1 MSKTLIGLNSCLID
15 TTDANFSENV
25 MKLFENVFN
34 LHEKAL
40 QLREQHLEVISR
52 NIANVDTPNFKARGI
67 DFQDALQKALS
78 DDNDE
83 KQASDVYTTHKN
95 HLGGSPDRATADL
108 LYTVPFNTSIDG
120 NTVEMSVEQ
129 AKYGKAAAKYQATLR
144 FLESDIGGIR
154 KALRGE

>member
-1 MSKTLIGLNSCLID
+1 
-15 TTDANFSENV
+15 
-25 MKLFENVFN
+25 MKVFENVFR

-67 DFQDALQKALS
+67 NFEEALKSALN
-78 DDNDE
+78 DNDE
-83 KQASDVYTTHKN
+83 QASDVFTTHKG
-95 HLGGSPDRATADL
+95 HLGGEPNRAKADL
-108 LYTVPFNTSIDG
+108 LYTVPFNTSVDG